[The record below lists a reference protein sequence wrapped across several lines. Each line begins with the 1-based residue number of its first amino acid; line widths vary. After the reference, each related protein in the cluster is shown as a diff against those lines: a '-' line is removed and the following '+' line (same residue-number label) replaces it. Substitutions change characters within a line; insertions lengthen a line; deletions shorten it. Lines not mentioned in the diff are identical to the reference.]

1 MVHRPK
7 YKYKTMKHIDENI
20 GQMICVLAI
29 NDFSVTSEIWSMKEK
44 LDLSWTYLIKI
55 KRSALWKK
63 NEKTRC
69 RLAKKRVFA
78 KHIFDKGLASKIH
91 KNA

>member
-44 LDLSWTYLIKI
+44 FDLSWTYLK
-55 KRSALWKK
+55 L
-63 NEKTRC
+63 
-69 RLAKKRVFA
+69 
-78 KHIFDKGLASKIH
+78 KGLLCERRMKRQDADWQKKSICKTHIW
-91 KNA
+91 

>member
-20 GQMICVLAI
+20 GQMICVLVI

-44 LDLSWTYLIKI
+44 LDLSWT
-55 KRSALWKK
+55 
-63 NEKTRC
+63 
-69 RLAKKRVFA
+69 
-78 KHIFDKGLASKIH
+78 
-91 KNA
+91 